1 MTEFSASMPKAYARA
16 FLASEIAEH
25 VQIVARRGTQLAHA
39 EVWTGR
45 SGPRVCLVAEDR
57 PGLLALVTDA
67 LLVHGLSIR
76 SALVYCRQRL
86 DGQAEAL
93 DFFELRQAKSA
104 EPGFQIEASELAAFL
119 QTLVELVAEDIAA
132 ADRLSVR
139 PAPSGPVMRVYFEL
153 EALRRGEFVLLVEAP
168 DSEGLLNAI
177 TNALHAQ
184 AVRILASEIR
194 TEANT
199 AHDRFD
205 LASRDGQPLSAAR
218 LCEIQQSVF
227 TALPAPVSRR

>member
-1 MTEFSASMPKAYARA
+1 MPKAYAHA
-16 FLASEIAEH
+16 FQASEIAEH

-39 EVWTGR
+39 EIWSGR
-45 SGPRVCLVAEDR
+45 NGPRVCLVAEDR

-76 SALVYCRQRL
+76 SALVYCRQRP
-86 DGQAEAL
+86 DGKTEAL
-93 DFFELRQAKSA
+93 DFFELRQAKSS
-104 EPGFQIEASELAAFL
+104 EVGFEIDASELAAFL

-132 ADRLSVR
+132 ADRSSAR
-139 PAPSGPVMRVYFEL
+139 PATNGPVRRVYFEL
-153 EALRRGEFVLLVEAP
+153 EALRRGESVLLVEAP

-184 AVRILASEIR
+184 AVRILASEIS
-194 TEANT
+194 TEGNT

-205 LASRDGQPLSAAR
+205 LASRDGQPLTAVR
-218 LCEIQQSVF
+218 LCDIQQSVLA
-227 TALPAPVSRR
+227 ALPAPVSRR

>member
-1 MTEFSASMPKAYARA
+1 MPKGYALA
-16 FLASEIAEH
+16 FHASEVEEH

-45 SGPRVCLVAEDR
+45 SGARVCLVAEDR

-76 SALVYCRQRL
+76 SALVYCRQRP
-86 DGQAEAL
+86 DGKAEAL
-93 DFFELRQAKSA
+93 DFFELRQAKSSEA
-104 EPGFQIEASELAAFL
+104 GFQIDASELAAFL

-132 ADRLSVR
+132 ADRGSAR
-139 PAPSGPVMRVYFEL
+139 PTAGGPVTRVYFEL
-153 EALRRGEFVLLVEAP
+153 EALRRGEAVLLVEAP
-168 DSEGLLNAI
+168 DTEGLLNAI

-194 TEANT
+194 TEGST

-205 LASRDGQPLSAAR
+205 LASRDGQPLTAVR
-218 LCEIQQSVF
+218 LCDIQQSVL
-227 TALPAPVSRR
+227 TSLPAPASRR